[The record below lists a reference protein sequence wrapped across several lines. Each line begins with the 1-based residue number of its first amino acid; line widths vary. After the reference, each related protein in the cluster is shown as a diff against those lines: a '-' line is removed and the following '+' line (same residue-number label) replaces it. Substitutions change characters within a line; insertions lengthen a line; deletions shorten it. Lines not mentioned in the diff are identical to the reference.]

1 VATVAPRRA
10 RPAVVIAVLCSSGL
24 AVALVQTL
32 VVPLLPQ
39 FPQLL
44 HTTGS
49 TVSWLITATLVAG
62 AVSAPVLG
70 RLGDMY
76 GKRRMLL
83 SSLVLVT
90 AGSVLGAVAPT
101 IGVLLVGRVLQG
113 ASFGVIALGISI
125 LRDELPE
132 ERVGGGIA
140 LMSSSLGIGAAVGLP
155 LAGVVAEV
163 VSWRYLFLG
172 VGLLGLALT
181 VAVRTVVPES
191 AVRSGGRFD
200 LLGAVGV
207 TLGLVCVLLPI
218 SKGSEWG
225 WRSPVVLGLLAA
237 AAVVFPL
244 WGRHQLRTP
253 GPLVDLRV
261 TARPA
266 LLLTNITTVLVGF
279 AMFAS
284 FVMTTQI
291 LQASPASGYG
301 FGLSLVAAGVAMLP
315 MGGAMALLSPV
326 SARISAWRGPRT
338 TLVLGGILL
347 VAGNLASAALPRG
360 LGMVIVAMTI
370 IAIGC
375 AMAYSAL
382 PLLVIRAVPQSETA
396 AANSLNTL
404 MRQLGTSTCT
414 AVIAA
419 ITSAMTLHAGGLAVP
434 PRAYTIVFVVAAAT
448 ALVGTALAAV
458 TPSAAGEDTG
468 DDHTGSDGPGDC
480 TTGHGGTGHG
490 GTGHGDPARATLR
503 AA

>member
-1 VATVAPRRA
+1 
-10 RPAVVIAVLCSSGL
+10 
-24 AVALVQTL
+24 
-32 VVPLLPQ
+32 
-39 FPQLL
+39 
-44 HTTGS
+44 
-49 TVSWLITATLVAG
+49 
-62 AVSAPVLG
+62 
-70 RLGDMY
+70 
-76 GKRRMLL
+76 
-83 SSLVLVT
+83 
-90 AGSVLGAVAPT
+90 
-101 IGVLLVGRVLQG
+101 
-113 ASFGVIALGISI
+113 
-125 LRDELPE
+125 
-132 ERVGGGIA
+132 
-140 LMSSSLGIGAAVGLP
+140 
-155 LAGVVAEV
+155 
-163 VSWRYLFLG
+163 
-172 VGLLGLALT
+172 
-181 VAVRTVVPES
+181 
-191 AVRSGGRFD
+191 
-200 LLGAVGV
+200 
-207 TLGLVCVLLPI
+207 
-218 SKGSEWG
+218 
-225 WRSPVVLGLLAA
+225 
-237 AAVVFPL
+237 
-244 WGRHQLRTP
+244 
-253 GPLVDLRV
+253 
-261 TARPA
+261 
-266 LLLTNITTVLVGF
+266 
-279 AMFAS
+279 
-284 FVMTTQI
+284 
-291 LQASPASGYG
+291 
-301 FGLSLVAAGVAMLP
+301 
-315 MGGAMALLSPV
+315 MALLSPV